1 MAKHLTLLL
10 FVLFI
15 GCEMNSQ
22 QLIKSENINFE
33 NIKFNTVSKDLKFTN
48 IEEGLEVET
57 TKKLVKNWF
66 NNNVKIDGFEGNL
79 SINVTSIKTN
89 KIKRDEYYRFEI
101 DISIEFLETNEV
113 LNKRKIYKINS
124 IEYGDLEGSFSI
136 KDTENLN
143 KNIILNSLKSI
154 NQKVSGMQLVLP
166 K

>member
-1 MAKHLTLLL
+1 
-10 FVLFI
+10 
-15 GCEMNSQ
+15 MNSE
-22 QLIKSENINFE
+22 QLIKSENITFE
-33 NIKFNTVSKDLKFTN
+33 NVKFNAVSKDLKFTN

-124 IEYGDLEGSFSI
+124 IEYGDIEGSFTI

-143 KNIILNSLKSI
+143 KNIISNSLKSI
-154 NQKVSGMQLVLP
+154 NQKVSEM
-166 K
+166 

>member
-1 MAKHLTLLL
+1 MVKHLTILL
-10 FVLFI
+10 FVSFI
-15 GCEMNSQ
+15 GCEMNSE
-22 QLIKSENINFE
+22 QLIKSENITFE
-33 NIKFNTVSKDLKFTN
+33 NVKFNAVSKDLKFTN

-66 NNNVKIDGFEGNL
+66 NNNVKIDGFDGNL

-154 NQKVSGMQLVLP
+154 NQKVSGM
-166 K
+166 

>member
-1 MAKHLTLLL
+1 MVKHLIL
-10 FVLFI
+10 FLSILFI
-15 GCEMNSQ
+15 GCEMNSE

-33 NIKFNTVSKDLKFTN
+33 NIKFNAVSKDLKFTN

-66 NNNVKIDGFEGNL
+66 NNNVKINGFDGNL

-89 KIKRDEYYRFEI
+89 KIKRDEYYKFEI

-154 NQKVSGMQLVLP
+154 NQKVSKM
-166 K
+166 

>member
-1 MAKHLTLLL
+1 MAKYLTLLL

-15 GCEMNSQ
+15 GCEMNSE

-33 NIKFNTVSKDLKFTN
+33 NIKFNAVSKDLKFTN
-48 IEEGLEVET
+48 IEEGPEVET

-101 DISIEFLETNEV
+101 DISIEFIETNEV

-124 IEYGDLEGSFSI
+124 IEYGDIEGSFSI

-154 NQKVSGMQLVLP
+154 NQKVSGM
-166 K
+166 

>member
-1 MAKHLTLLL
+1 MVKHLTLLL

-15 GCEMNSQ
+15 GCEMNSE

-33 NIKFNTVSKDLKFTN
+33 NVKFNAVSKDLMFTN

-124 IEYGDLEGSFSI
+124 IEYGDIEGSFSI

-154 NQKVSGMQLVLP
+154 NQKVSGM
-166 K
+166 

>member
-1 MAKHLTLLL
+1 MAKHLTILL

-15 GCEMNSQ
+15 GCEMNSE

-33 NIKFNTVSKDLKFTN
+33 NVKFNAVSKDLKFTN

-89 KIKRDEYYRFEI
+89 KIIRDEYYRFEI

-124 IEYGDLEGSFSI
+124 IEYGDIEGSFSI

-143 KNIILNSLKSI
+143 KNIISNSLKSI
-154 NQKVSGMQLVLP
+154 NQKVSGM
-166 K
+166 

>member
-1 MAKHLTLLL
+1 MVKYLTLLL

-15 GCEMNSQ
+15 GCEMNSE

-33 NIKFNTVSKDLKFTN
+33 NIKFNAVSKDLKFTN

-66 NNNVKIDGFEGNL
+66 NNNIKIDGFEGNL

-124 IEYGDLEGSFSI
+124 IEYGDIEGSFSI

-143 KNIILNSLKSI
+143 KNIISNSLKSI
-154 NQKVSGMQLVLP
+154 NQKVSGM
-166 K
+166 

>member
-15 GCEMNSQ
+15 GCEMNSE

-33 NIKFNTVSKDLKFTN
+33 NIKFNAVSKDLKFTN

-124 IEYGDLEGSFSI
+124 IEYGDIEGSFSI

-143 KNIILNSLKSI
+143 KNIISNSLKSI
-154 NQKVSGMQLVLP
+154 NQKVSGM
-166 K
+166 

>member
-1 MAKHLTLLL
+1 MVKHLTLLL

-15 GCEMNSQ
+15 GCEMNSE
-22 QLIKSENINFE
+22 QLIKSESINFE
-33 NIKFNTVSKDLKFTN
+33 NVKFNAVSKDLKFTN

-57 TKKLVKNWF
+57 TKKLVRNWF

-124 IEYGDLEGSFSI
+124 IEYGDIEGSFSI

-143 KNIILNSLKSI
+143 KNIISNSLKSI
-154 NQKVSGMQLVLP
+154 NQKVSGI
-166 K
+166 

>member
-1 MAKHLTLLL
+1 MVKHLTLFL

-15 GCEMNSQ
+15 GCEMNSE

-33 NIKFNTVSKDLKFTN
+33 NVKFNAVSKDLKFTN

-79 SINVTSIKTN
+79 SITVTSIKTN

-124 IEYGDLEGSFSI
+124 IEYGDIEGSFSI

-143 KNIILNSLKSI
+143 KNIISKSLKSI
-154 NQKVSGMQLVLP
+154 NQKVSGM
-166 K
+166 

>member
-1 MAKHLTLLL
+1 MVKRLTLLL

-15 GCEMNSQ
+15 GCEMNSE
-22 QLIKSENINFE
+22 QLIKSENINFD
-33 NIKFNTVSKDLKFTN
+33 NIKFNAVTKDLKFTN

-89 KIKRDEYYRFEI
+89 KIKRDDYYRFEI
-101 DISIEFLETNEV
+101 DISIEFIETNEV

-124 IEYGDLEGSFSI
+124 IEYGDIEGSFSI

-143 KNIILNSLKSI
+143 KNIISNSLKSI
-154 NQKVSGMQLVLP
+154 NQKVSGM
-166 K
+166 

>member
-1 MAKHLTLLL
+1 MVKHLTILL
-10 FVLFI
+10 FVSFI
-15 GCEMNSQ
+15 GCEMNSE
-22 QLIKSENINFE
+22 QLIKSENITFE
-33 NIKFNTVSKDLKFTN
+33 NVKFNAVSKDLKFTN

-124 IEYGDLEGSFSI
+124 IEYGDIEGSFSV

-154 NQKVSGMQLVLP
+154 NQKVSGM
-166 K
+166 